1 MLSLIAIV
9 GDITP
14 LDGVSKAEKNQRE
27 QEALDHMCKVLG
39 GGSTGT
45 FFHSVHGHCYWFLAN
60 YCHLML
66 VDFFLCNK
74 LTPAILYHV
83 VGTCDD
89 HEPSFMGANEQ

>member
-1 MLSLIAIV
+1 MLSCESSDLQFHLCTLVLSLIAIV

-45 FFHSVHGHCYWFLAN
+45 FFHSVHGFVNEIITKTHISCFLIE
-60 YCHLML
+60 L
-66 VDFFLCNK
+66 
-74 LTPAILYHV
+74 
-83 VGTCDD
+83 
-89 HEPSFMGANEQ
+89 SS